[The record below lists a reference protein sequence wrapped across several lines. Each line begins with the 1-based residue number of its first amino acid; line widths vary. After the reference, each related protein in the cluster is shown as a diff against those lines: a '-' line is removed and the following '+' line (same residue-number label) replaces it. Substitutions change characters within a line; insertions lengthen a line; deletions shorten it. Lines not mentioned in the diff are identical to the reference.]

1 MRKTKRAIERY
12 LEDLKNDRPTDI
24 EATSSVVTIT
34 EEMVDSRGNLIE
46 RKKAKEREQSGGT
59 QDFAEGE
66 KVGEKIGIQS
76 DVVDVY
82 ALESVDEES

>member
-24 EATSSVVTIT
+24 EVTSSVVTIT
-34 EEMVDSRGNLIE
+34 EGMVDSRGNLIE
-46 RKKAKEREQSGGT
+46 ERVPGSEPP
-59 QDFAEGE
+59 EGYTR
-66 KVGEKIGIQS
+66 GEKIGIQS

>member
-24 EATSSVVTIT
+24 EVTSSVVTIT

-46 RKKAKEREQSGGT
+46 REKAKEREESGHT
-59 QDFAEGE
+59 QKFAEGE